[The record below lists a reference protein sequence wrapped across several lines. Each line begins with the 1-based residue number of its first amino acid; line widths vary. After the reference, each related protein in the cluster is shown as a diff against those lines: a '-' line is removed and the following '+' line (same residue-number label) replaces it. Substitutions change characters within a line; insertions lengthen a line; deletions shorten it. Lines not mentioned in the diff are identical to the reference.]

1 MGETQ
6 WGRHSER
13 DIGGHSGRD
22 GERDTVG
29 EMVRETG
36 WETYHAGVS
45 FLVRVEGTHHVRA
58 LL

>member
-1 MGETQ
+1 
-6 WGRHSER
+6 
-13 DIGGHSGRD
+13 
-22 GERDTVG
+22 VG